1 MAKRAK
7 KNDDFES
14 EEDAYSLMTPDGHN
28 VPGVIRPGV
37 TLDAVH
43 RFIEVERARNRR
55 ALLWIGT
62 VFLFASFLI
71 LALFIS
77 VGIFV
82 LRNSARAT
90 EIVGDIQARTALVGF
105 ELIGVSNEL
114 SRLQHDS
121 FAVRKSLEEKE
132 QARRREQRIM
142 QHELER
148 FSRWVA
154 QRTGGGEERI
164 SPLLDRFAM
173 LEARIAEREAEIEAL
188 REEYEVLKKAGVTAV
203 AEPEAVVET
212 PPQIKETAV
221 QEPSAPDP
229 VVAVEKEPEVP
240 EIKPVAEIADPDD
253 IDVFSWDTIADVR
266 MPDRALL
273 GHVSL
278 VVFPNGDRYEGQ
290 FREGLF
296 HGWGVFQYANGDR
309 YEGEFRGDLKHGRGM
324 FIGRNGERYEGQY
337 AQDVRQGIGRLTMP
351 NGDRYVGEFRNGKM
365 SGRGTFIYANGNRY
379 SGEVLNGQRHGKGT
393 FYFENGDIYT
403 GEFRQDERHGQ
414 GTYEFADGGR
424 YVGEFRNG
432 LRHGHGR
439 YVFPDGSEYAGS
451 FRDGL
456 KDGTGVFVFE
466 DGTRVRGVWKD
477 DRFVQAI
484 DG

>member
-1 MAKRAK
+1 MAKRS
-7 KNDDFES
+7 KNNNEEFDS
-14 EEDAYSLMTPDGHN
+14 EAEAYSLMTPDGHN
-28 VPGVIRPGV
+28 VPGVLRPGV
-37 TLDAVH
+37 SLDAVQ

-90 EIVGDIQARTALVGF
+90 EIVGDIQMRTALVGV

-121 FAVRKSLEEKE
+121 SAVRRSLDEKE

-154 QRTGGGEERI
+154 QRTGSGDERI

-173 LEARIAEREAEIEAL
+173 LEAKIAERDAEIEAL
-188 REEYEVLKKAGVTAV
+188 REEYEALKKTDVTAV
-203 AEPEAVVET
+203 AAPEPVVVEE
-212 PPQIKETAV
+212 PPQVTETV
-221 QEPSAPDP
+221 APVIMAPEP
-229 VVAVEKEPEVP
+229 VVAVDPEKGETPPEPAV
-240 EIKPVAEIADPDD
+240 VAVGDL
-253 IDVFSWDTIADVR
+253 DVFSWDAIADVR

-296 HGWGVFQYANGDR
+296 DGWGVFQYANGDR
-309 YEGEFRGDLKHGRGM
+309 YEGEFKGDLKHGRGM
-324 FIGRNGERYEGQY
+324 FLGRNGERYEGQY
-337 AQDVRQGIGRLTMP
+337 AQDVRQGIGRLIMP
-351 NGDRYVGEFRNGKM
+351 DGDRYVGEFRNGKV
-365 SGRGTFIYANGNRY
+365 SGRGTFLYANGNRY
-379 SGEVLNGQRHGKGT
+379 SGDVLNGQRHGKGT

-466 DGTRVRGVWKD
+466 DGTRVRGLWKD